1 MVNIIFVALSIAIVF
16 TCFWLH
22 RIKKN
27 KKKYTREPFASCAII
42 LIAEIAILGI
52 TQISPALN
60 IFDFLI
66 QIINPYYVSDTKAV
80 MTSKILIFLI
90 VVFVDVI
97 IYRVLIKYYMNWDG
111 AISKRQFRFDSYNKF
126 DVSVFEPT
134 KMFFCD
140 ACLQAKSKFSKSK
153 IVELEQHKSVGK
165 EYEINFEYE
174 SDIPWF
180 KEFAEIYKIQN
191 SQVRINISSDWH
203 SSQSCFIADS
213 FDNTKVAIYVS
224 EEIPTQDE
232 VKEFIKYTKKFNYNY
247 LQYLVAVKN
256 NPSNK
261 ENVVANIDG
270 CEVKV
275 VFKNNMLKKLV
286 DFSMYFKSIESRLNS
301 PIIQN
306 FTLSTSD
313 VYTPLLCTKNNKEQ
327 QYDLLEYIK
336 NWLNEG
342 SNKHLAILGDYGQG
356 KTVSSLKLTSDLI
369 NSNHERIPIFIQLR
383 GKSPRNST
391 PIEILSYF
399 ASQYSIDP
407 VALDILNRNGKLLL
421 IFDGFDEMDY
431 VGDENIRKLHFRSL
445 WRLISPKSKLLITG
459 RSNYF
464 FDEVELKSALGIN
477 YEYKSLPQCE
487 PLYLCKLNKSQ
498 ILDAIRN
505 TEEDVKNGIKNILD
519 KKVSESFIDL
529 ISRPSQLFLVTQI
542 WKQRQLEK
550 KYQNLTA
557 ATIINEF
564 LLNCYER
571 QEEKTTNRI
580 NTFLSPI
587 EREYFMLGIALKM
600 HKLSTLTLDKETL
613 IDTIEEL
620 ISIFPETISKRN
632 SSFSYIREGLSLRDF
647 ADGGIH
653 NKEALITDIRVCG
666 ILVRDEASDNFHFAH
681 KSYYDLLIAKC
692 FLGEYLP
699 NNRTISIM
707 SKALFRQRNF
717 KTTLKNKDVCS
728 KKMLA
733 ELIAP
738 EIALDPSVNTAKK
751 KSLTILKQVY
761 KIIYGKKAPKRILPH
776 ICFKRYISAPV
787 DNVSEKRRGL
797 NKNISKYFLRLIGIF
812 LIMLICMLAFI
823 FREISF
829 IYSFKNIAISTFEK
843 RNFVG
848 IEFYNEV
855 FIKFI
860 TIPIGLGIISN
871 YLIKIVRKNSL
882 HKLELVLYIWYF
894 ASKEV
899 QLTFDEITSTFPKS
913 LKPQFKAFIEELTE
927 QKIV

>member
-1 MVNIIFVALSIAIVF
+1 MVNIIFVALSIAIVI
-16 TCFWLH
+16 TCVWLH

-42 LIAEIAILGI
+42 LIAEIATLGI

-134 KMFFCD
+134 KMFFRD

-191 SQVRINISSDWH
+191 SQVRINISLDWH

-247 LQYLVAVKN
+247 LQYLVAVKS

-261 ENVVANIDG
+261 ENIDANIDG

-342 SNKHLAILGDYGQG
+342 SNKHLAILGD
-356 KTVSSLKLTSDLI
+356 
-369 NSNHERIPIFIQLR
+369 
-383 GKSPRNST
+383 
-391 PIEILSYF
+391 
-399 ASQYSIDP
+399 
-407 VALDILNRNGKLLL
+407 
-421 IFDGFDEMDY
+421 
-431 VGDENIRKLHFRSL
+431 
-445 WRLISPKSKLLITG
+445 
-459 RSNYF
+459 
-464 FDEVELKSALGIN
+464 
-477 YEYKSLPQCE
+477 
-487 PLYLCKLNKSQ
+487 
-498 ILDAIRN
+498 
-505 TEEDVKNGIKNILD
+505 
-519 KKVSESFIDL
+519 
-529 ISRPSQLFLVTQI
+529 
-542 WKQRQLEK
+542 
-550 KYQNLTA
+550 
-557 ATIINEF
+557 
-564 LLNCYER
+564 
-571 QEEKTTNRI
+571 
-580 NTFLSPI
+580 
-587 EREYFMLGIALKM
+587 
-600 HKLSTLTLDKETL
+600 
-613 IDTIEEL
+613 
-620 ISIFPETISKRN
+620 
-632 SSFSYIREGLSLRDF
+632 
-647 ADGGIH
+647 
-653 NKEALITDIRVCG
+653 
-666 ILVRDEASDNFHFAH
+666 
-681 KSYYDLLIAKC
+681 
-692 FLGEYLP
+692 
-699 NNRTISIM
+699 
-707 SKALFRQRNF
+707 
-717 KTTLKNKDVCS
+717 
-728 KKMLA
+728 
-733 ELIAP
+733 
-738 EIALDPSVNTAKK
+738 
-751 KSLTILKQVY
+751 
-761 KIIYGKKAPKRILPH
+761 
-776 ICFKRYISAPV
+776 
-787 DNVSEKRRGL
+787 
-797 NKNISKYFLRLIGIF
+797 
-812 LIMLICMLAFI
+812 
-823 FREISF
+823 
-829 IYSFKNIAISTFEK
+829 
-843 RNFVG
+843 
-848 IEFYNEV
+848 
-855 FIKFI
+855 
-860 TIPIGLGIISN
+860 
-871 YLIKIVRKNSL
+871 
-882 HKLELVLYIWYF
+882 
-894 ASKEV
+894 
-899 QLTFDEITSTFPKS
+899 
-913 LKPQFKAFIEELTE
+913 
-927 QKIV
+927 